1 MQSIYMTKFLKTNY
15 NRIIAYNKINGE
27 KLGIVFLSG
36 LKSDMTGQKV
46 IALEKWALENNHS
59 FLRFDYSGHGSSS
72 GKFEDFVISD
82 WILDAKTI
90 INELTKGPQIL
101 VGSSMG
107 GWIMLALAKEKSIN
121 IHSLLGLA
129 VAPDFTKTLIWDT
142 LSKQKKE
149 EVIFNNKFY
158 LSEDLEISYKF
169 IKDGENNLVLNSP
182 IEFEGS
188 VYLYH
193 GMMDTEVPYKISEE
207 VLKKI
212 NISNDIKLVL
222 EKYGEHRLSKDNE
235 INTMRLLLNQI
246 SNN

>member
-1 MQSIYMTKFLKTNY
+1 MTKFLKTNY

-235 INTMRLLLNQI
+235 INTMKLLLNQI

>member
-1 MQSIYMTKFLKTNY
+1 MTKFLKTNY

>member
-1 MQSIYMTKFLKTNY
+1 MTKFLKTNY
-15 NRIIAYNKINGE
+15 NRIIAYNKIDGE
-27 KLGIVFLSG
+27 KLGIVFLPG

>member
-1 MQSIYMTKFLKTNY
+1 MTKFLKTNY

-193 GMMDTEVPYKISEE
+193 GMMDAEVPYEISEE

-212 NISNDIKLVL
+212 NMSNDVKLVL